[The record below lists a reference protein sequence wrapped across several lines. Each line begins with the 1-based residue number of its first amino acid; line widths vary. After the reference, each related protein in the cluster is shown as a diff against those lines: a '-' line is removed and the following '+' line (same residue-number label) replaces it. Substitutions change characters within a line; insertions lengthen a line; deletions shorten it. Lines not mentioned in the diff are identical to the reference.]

1 MHIPLDSV
9 HGFRTK
15 PSTDSGRS
23 RPLIPDDAVHLIRQF
38 QKKCSEVAR
47 SQLYPS
53 TDPVVAMENPPKTM
67 VAGHGCFVTDSQGK
81 TYLDAVAGLWWVALG
96 FDNQRLISAAMDQMQ
111 QLPYYHS
118 FMNRTTGVT

>member
-1 MHIPLDSV
+1 
-9 HGFRTK
+9 
-15 PSTDSGRS
+15 
-23 RPLIPDDAVHLIRQF
+23 
-38 QKKCSEVAR
+38 
-47 SQLYPS
+47 
-53 TDPVVAMENPPKTM
+53 MENPPKTM